1 MQLYLVALIETKKRL
16 LFLIVIHVFLLS
28 SVVYADTLSKQS
40 DSTTQQASQVDTADN
55 KSPPSDTKEKI
66 KVEVLISGIEG
77 DLLANAM
84 AFLELRKTMDDE
96 HFSIAWLKKL
106 HKKAEKIFNMVCN
119 LLVITM
125 SLLSAL

>member
-96 HFSIAWLKKL
+96 HFSIA
-106 HKKAEKIFNMVCN
+106 
-119 LLVITM
+119 
-125 SLLSAL
+125 